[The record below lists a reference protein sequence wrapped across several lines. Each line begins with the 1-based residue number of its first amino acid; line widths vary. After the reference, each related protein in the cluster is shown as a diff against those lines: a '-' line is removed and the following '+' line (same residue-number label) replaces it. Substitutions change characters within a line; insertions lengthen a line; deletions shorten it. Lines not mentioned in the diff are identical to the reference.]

1 MVSTCNSLFF
11 PMLLILP
18 LSCRVGIHIFQI
30 NLLFSVERRRRD
42 KINTWI
48 NGLAKLVPDCA
59 QELQSKTGQ
68 VCMLYSYMEVV
79 QNSYCIYLIRT
90 YFLFKQSKGGILAKT
105 VDYINELRTHNAR
118 MAQEIKDN
126 EQLNIDNDILRQ
138 QNEDLRHENSL
149 LRSQLQQHGIDFS
162 GPPA

>member
-1 MVSTCNSLFF
+1 M
-11 PMLLILP
+11 
-18 LSCRVGIHIFQI
+18 
-30 NLLFSVERRRRD
+30 
-42 KINTWI
+42 
-48 NGLAKLVPDCA
+48 
-59 QELQSKTGQ
+59 
-68 VCMLYSYMEVV
+68 
-79 QNSYCIYLIRT
+79 
-90 YFLFKQSKGGILAKT
+90 
-105 VDYINELRTHNAR
+105 DYINELRTHNAR